1 MRKIIAILLLAL
13 AVQGTAQAQLGGMLN
28 KAKKAVTNKVEN
40 AIEDKTKSAEK
51 KAEQTVK
58 ETTDEAKQTVTEK
71 SNEAVTGAASENE
84 EKPLFNE
91 DSSERELYK
100 AFNQIIEKLN
110 AATDKKD
117 IDEMTTYYYQLDECM
132 DLIVKGNPFAIDEKN
147 RQSDAYKKAHD
158 VLFDGLPFQGMSTA
172 AETKASMQW
181 DMEKIKAS
189 NHMATQKFYVTDA
202 TSRRYMHYTFGKDA
216 KLDPDI
222 EAINNE
228 LMPYWDSFNE
238 AFKTKYANS
247 DPRLEFDAM
256 KEYGDNIHKRV
267 AENKAK
273 LEAQRVEN
281 SKYIPKAA
289 VNDPALEAEIK
300 NWAKGRWE
308 NRDLVKV
315 ILTDKEWGYDTNA
328 FGVILRRGKN
338 FTVILRDKSDKTYY
352 MSRCTLTQQANG
364 SSYGKNLFSVDS
376 FLDNFEGTPINWNE

>member
-1 MRKIIAILLLAL
+1 MKKIIAILILAL

-40 AIEDKTKSAEK
+40 AIEEKTKSAEK
-51 KAEQTVK
+51 KTEQTVK

-71 SNEAVTGAASENE
+71 SNEAVTGAASENQ

-91 DSSERELYK
+91 DSSEQELNK
-100 AFNQIIEKLN
+100 AFDQLIEKLN

-117 IDEMTTYYYQLDECM
+117 TDEMTTYYYQLDECM
-132 DLIVKGNPFAIDEKN
+132 DLILKGNPFAIKQKD
-147 RQSDAYKKAHD
+147 RQTEAKKRAQD
-158 VLFDGLPFQGMSTA
+158 VLFEGLPFEAMSTA
-172 AETKASMQW
+172 EQTKASMQW
-181 DMEKIKAS
+181 DLDKIKAS
-189 NHMATQKFYVTDA
+189 NNMATQKFYVTDA
-202 TSRRYMHYTFGKDA
+202 TSRRYLHYTFA
-216 KLDPDI
+216 KGAKIDPDI

-247 DPRLEFDAM
+247 DPRLEFDALR
-256 KEYGDNIHKRV
+256 EHGDNIYKKV
-267 AENKAK
+267 EEDKAK
-273 LEAQRVEN
+273 LEAKRVEN
-281 SKYIPKAA
+281 SKYIPKAV

-308 NRDLVKV
+308 KRDLVKV

-328 FGVILRRGKN
+328 FGVILRRGKS

>member
-40 AIEDKTKSAEK
+40 AIEEKTKSAEK
-51 KAEQTVK
+51 KTEQTVK

-158 VLFDGLPFQGMSTA
+158 VLFDGLPFKGMSTA

-202 TSRRYMHYTFGKDA
+202 TSRRYMHY
-216 KLDPDI
+216 
-222 EAINNE
+222 
-228 LMPYWDSFNE
+228 
-238 AFKTKYANS
+238 
-247 DPRLEFDAM
+247 
-256 KEYGDNIHKRV
+256 
-267 AENKAK
+267 
-273 LEAQRVEN
+273 
-281 SKYIPKAA
+281 
-289 VNDPALEAEIK
+289 
-300 NWAKGRWE
+300 
-308 NRDLVKV
+308 
-315 ILTDKEWGYDTNA
+315 
-328 FGVILRRGKN
+328 
-338 FTVILRDKSDKTYY
+338 
-352 MSRCTLTQQANG
+352 
-364 SSYGKNLFSVDS
+364 
-376 FLDNFEGTPINWNE
+376 